1 MGLPQGVRGSN
12 NRSLSL
18 AQECG
23 VTVRHCENSRVK
35 KPVRVGRYAA
45 ALLVWFQRDFGP
57 LQIWGFM
64 PDTGCVLVQ
73 FVRVVHAM
81 TRLNVSKA
89 REEFPE
95 VVNRAAYGKERTI
108 VSRRGKD
115 LAAVIPIED
124 LRLLERLAGEEM
136 DRIDI
141 EDARAALKE
150 AEEKG
155 TIPLRDLMRELGD

>member
-1 MGLPQGVRGSN
+1 MLGA
-12 NRSLSL
+12 L
-18 AQECG
+18 AFQPCKTRASCPILDSYELY
-23 VTVRHCENSRVK
+23 E
-35 KPVRVGRYAA
+35 RY
-45 ALLVWFQRDFGP
+45 
-57 LQIWGFM
+57 
-64 PDTGCVLVQ
+64 TN
-73 FVRVVHAM
+73 M

-124 LRLLERLAGEEM
+124 LRLLERLAREEM

-141 EDARAALKE
+141 ADALASL
-150 AEEKG
+150 AEPGEN
-155 TIPLRDLMRELGD
+155 IPLRDLMRELGD

>member
-1 MGLPQGVRGSN
+1 MDSYRLY
-12 NRSLSL
+12 
-18 AQECG
+18 EWY
-23 VTVRHCENSRVK
+23 TV
-35 KPVRVGRYAA
+35 
-45 ALLVWFQRDFGP
+45 
-57 LQIWGFM
+57 
-64 PDTGCVLVQ
+64 
-73 FVRVVHAM
+73 M

-95 VVNRAAYGKERTI
+95 VVNRAAYGNERTI

-124 LRLLERLAGEEM
+124 LRLLERLAQEEI

>member
-1 MGLPQGVRGSN
+1 MRCGPFSGESFPYLALSFRPCKPC
-12 NRSLSL
+12 SL
-18 AQECG
+18 C
-23 VTVRHCENSRVK
+23 
-35 KPVRVGRYAA
+35 PI
-45 ALLVWFQRDFGP
+45 LVVESYKLYVWY
-57 LQIWGFM
+57 I
-64 PDTGCVLVQ
+64 
-73 FVRVVHAM
+73 AM

-124 LRLLERLAGEEM
+124 LRLLERLAQEEM
-136 DRIDI
+136 DRIDL

-155 TIPLRDLMRELGD
+155 TVPLRDLMRELGD

>member
-1 MGLPQGVRGSN
+1 
-12 NRSLSL
+12 
-18 AQECG
+18 
-23 VTVRHCENSRVK
+23 
-35 KPVRVGRYAA
+35 
-45 ALLVWFQRDFGP
+45 
-57 LQIWGFM
+57 
-64 PDTGCVLVQ
+64 
-73 FVRVVHAM
+73 M

-89 REEFPE
+89 REEFPD

-124 LRLLERLAGEEM
+124 LRLLERLAREEM
-136 DRIDI
+136 DRMDL

-155 TIPLRDLMRELGD
+155 TTPLRDVMRDLGD

>member
-1 MGLPQGVRGSN
+1 
-12 NRSLSL
+12 
-18 AQECG
+18 
-23 VTVRHCENSRVK
+23 
-35 KPVRVGRYAA
+35 
-45 ALLVWFQRDFGP
+45 
-57 LQIWGFM
+57 
-64 PDTGCVLVQ
+64 
-73 FVRVVHAM
+73 M

-124 LRLLERLAGEEM
+124 LRLLERLSREEL

-141 EDARAALKE
+141 EEARAALAE
-150 AEEKG
+150 AAEKG
-155 TIPLRDLMRELGD
+155 TISLEEVRKRLGL